1 MTTADDRLR
10 ILRMIEQG
18 QISAEEGARLLEA
31 ITDDAARTRARAEA
45 RARSLRVV
53 VTDLHSRR
61 QKINV
66 TIPASLVS
74 VGLKLGA
81 RLFPRNAGV
90 TNDDVL
96 RAIERDAPGRIFEL
110 QDLEEGERI
119 EIFVE

>member
-1 MTTADDRLR
+1 MTAIDDRLR
-10 ILRMIEQG
+10 ILQMIEHG

-31 ITDDAARTRARAEA
+31 ITDDATRTRTEA

-53 VTDLHSRR
+53 VTDMHSRR

-66 TIPASLVS
+66 TIPASLVT

-81 RLFPRNAGV
+81 RLFPRNASV

-96 RAIERDAPGRIFEL
+96 RAIERNAPGRIFEL

>member
-1 MTTADDRLR
+1 MALMEDRLR
-10 ILRMIEQG
+10 ILRMIESG

-31 ITDDAARTRARAEA
+31 FADEAVRERARAEA
-45 RARSLRVV
+45 RSRSLRVV
-53 VTDLHSRR
+53 VTELGSRR

-66 TIPASLVS
+66 TIPASLVE

-81 RLFPRNAGV
+81 RFFPRNAQFGS
-90 TNDDVL
+90 DDVL
-96 RAIERDAPGRIFEL
+96 RAIERNAPGRIFEF

>member
-1 MTTADDRLR
+1 MKPSLTARR
-10 ILRMIEQG
+10 
-18 QISAEEGARLLEA
+18 AP
-31 ITDDAARTRARAEA
+31 ARTEA

-81 RLFPRNAGV
+81 RLFPRDAGV

>member
-1 MTTADDRLR
+1 MTTTDDRLR

-31 ITDDAARTRARAEA
+31 ITDDTARTRARTEA

-81 RLFPRNAGV
+81 RLFPRDASV

>member
-1 MTTADDRLR
+1 MAITDDRLR
-10 ILRMIEQG
+10 ILRMVEQG
-18 QISAEEGARLLEA
+18 QISAEEGARLLDA
-31 ITDDAARTRARAEA
+31 ITDDAARIRAEA
-45 RARSLRVV
+45 RSRSLRIV
-53 VTDLHSRR
+53 VTDLNSRR

-81 RLFPRNAGV
+81 RLFPRNASV

-96 RAIERDAPGRIFEL
+96 RAIARDAPGRIFEL
-110 QDLEEGERI
+110 QDLEDGERI

>member
-1 MTTADDRLR
+1 MTTTDDRLR

-81 RLFPRNAGV
+81 RLFPRDASV

>member
-1 MTTADDRLR
+1 MTTTDDRLR

-31 ITDDAARTRARAEA
+31 ITDHRARTRVEA

-81 RLFPRNAGV
+81 RLFPRDASV

-96 RAIERDAPGRIFEL
+96 RAIERDTPGRIFEL

>member
-1 MTTADDRLR
+1 MTTTDDRLR

-31 ITDDAARTRARAEA
+31 ITDDTARTRARTEA

-66 TIPASLVS
+66 TIPASLVT

-81 RLFPRNAGV
+81 RLLPRDASV

>member
-1 MTTADDRLR
+1 MTTTDDRLR
-10 ILRMIEQG
+10 ILRMVEEG

-31 ITDDAARTRARAEA
+31 ITDDAARVRARTAA
-45 RARSLRVV
+45 RPRSLRVV

-66 TIPASLVS
+66 TIPASLVT

-81 RLFPRNAGV
+81 RLFPRNASV

-96 RAIERDAPGRIFEL
+96 RAIEGDMPGRIFEL

>member
-1 MTTADDRLR
+1 MTTTDDRLR

-31 ITDDAARTRARAEA
+31 ITGDAARTRARAEA

-81 RLFPRNAGV
+81 RLFPRDASV

>member
-1 MTTADDRLR
+1 MTTTDDRLR
-10 ILRMIEQG
+10 ILRMVEQG

-31 ITDDAARTRARAEA
+31 ITNDAARIRARAEA

-66 TIPASLVS
+66 TIPASLVT

-81 RLFPRNAGV
+81 RLFPRDASV

-96 RAIERDAPGRIFEL
+96 RAIERDMPGRIFEL

>member
-1 MTTADDRLR
+1 MTTTNDRLR
-10 ILRMIEQG
+10 ILRMVEQG

-31 ITDDAARTRARAEA
+31 ITDDAVHTRARGEA
-45 RARSLRVV
+45 RARSLRVL

-66 TIPASLVS
+66 TIPASLVT

-81 RLFPRNAGV
+81 RLFPRDAGV

>member
-31 ITDDAARTRARAEA
+31 ITDGAARTRARAEA

-81 RLFPRNAGV
+81 RLFPRDAGV

>member
-1 MTTADDRLR
+1 MTTTDDRLR

-31 ITDDAARTRARAEA
+31 ITDGAARTRARTEA

-81 RLFPRNAGV
+81 RLFPRDAGV